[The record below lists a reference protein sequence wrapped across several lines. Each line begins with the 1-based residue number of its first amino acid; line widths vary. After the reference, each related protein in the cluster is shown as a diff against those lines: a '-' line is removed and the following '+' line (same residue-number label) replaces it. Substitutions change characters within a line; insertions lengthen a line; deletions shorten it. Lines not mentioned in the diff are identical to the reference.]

1 MAWNRRE
8 PTCLLPA
15 QAVRKSLRGTY
26 SKAQF
31 QYTHYAQSA
40 AITRILRPTKPRAL
54 GLSCH
59 SPGQSC
65 AHLPVAREGAVQALE
80 GAGEIRE
87 IVDAD
92 CVSDGLDQCSG
103 LCTVPGN
110 STSMLVRVNLEN
122 RPRRTV
128 LRPDRNNAFS
138 SPAQNLG
145 KASKAPGSV
154 FGRPQHIQGINGD
167 VHRELRVYPS
177 RLWPLSRLL

>member
-31 QYTHYAQSA
+31 LYTHYAQSA
-40 AITRILRPTKPRAL
+40 AITRILRPTNPRAL

-59 SPGQSC
+59 SLGLSCHSLGLSCHSLGQSC
-65 AHLPVAREGAVQALE
+65 AHLLVAREDLELALE
-80 GAGEIRE
+80 DAGEIRE
-87 IVDAD
+87 FVDAD

-103 LCTVPGN
+103 SCTVLGN
-110 STSMLVRVNLEN
+110 STSMLVRINPEN
-122 RPRRTV
+122 RPKRTV
-128 LRPDRNNAFS
+128 LRPDRNNVFS

-145 KASKAPGSV
+145 KASKTPGS
-154 FGRPQHIQGINGD
+154 F
-167 VHRELRVYPS
+167 
-177 RLWPLSRLL
+177 